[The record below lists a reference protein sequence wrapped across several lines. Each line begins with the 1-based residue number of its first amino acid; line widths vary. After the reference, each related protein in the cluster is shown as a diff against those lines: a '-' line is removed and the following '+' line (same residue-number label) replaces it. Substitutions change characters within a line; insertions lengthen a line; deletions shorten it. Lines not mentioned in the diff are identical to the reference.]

1 MEVEVVAV
9 VGTVILEVVEMGD
22 EEGGILEV
30 AVGEVVTSVV
40 DVVEAISVVAEVV
53 VVVEEEVEILILEN
67 VAR

>member
-40 DVVEAISVVAEVV
+40 VVVEAISVVAEVV
-53 VVVEEEVEILILEN
+53 VEEELEILILEN
-67 VAR
+67 VAP

>member
-40 DVVEAISVVAEVV
+40 DVVEAISVVDEVV
-53 VVVEEEVEILILEN
+53 ADEEVEILILEN
-67 VAR
+67 VAS

>member
-22 EEGGILEV
+22 EERGILEV

-53 VVVEEEVEILILEN
+53 VEEELEILILEN
-67 VAR
+67 VAP

>member
-22 EEGGILEV
+22 GEGGILEV

-40 DVVEAISVVAEVV
+40 DVVEAISMVDEVVAD
-53 VVVEEEVEILILEN
+53 EEVEILILEN
-67 VAR
+67 VVP